1 MAVHDNASG
10 PGGFG
15 LGGSGD
21 DPNRNQPGAFPPDP
35 NGVEPMRPTRTK
47 AGQHNR
53 NSQFGVQ
60 AGQEI
65 QAGGMLEL
73 AQRLRQ
79 DFVQLQQ
86 DLAQERQARMQL
98 EGRVNVIQQQ
108 LQQDVQVSSSDSSTS
123 EKEDNEEM
131 EGLRKRLRDAQA
143 RAREQAEMREAIR
156 AQQEQLN
163 EAVAER
169 FQIEAEM
176 DRERKAQVAQVA
188 RTFRFVIGWALLAW
202 YASGLVN

>member
-1 MAVHDNASG
+1 MAVHDIASG

-73 AQRLRQ
+73 AQLRQ

-98 EGRVNVIQQQ
+98 EGRVNDIQQQ
-108 LQQDVQVSSSDSSTS
+108 LQQGGQISNPHSSSSDS
-123 EKEDNEEM
+123 DIDD
-131 EGLRKRLRDAQA
+131 RLVA
-143 RAREQAEMREAIR
+143 ARERREAIQR
-156 AQQEQLN
+156 DRQAIESEDINQQIQEAIDALQAQQDAAQEMDR
-163 EAVAER
+163 EHRER
-169 FQIEAEM
+169 MAEM
-176 DRERKAQVAQVA
+176 DRELQA
-188 RTFRFVIGWALLAW
+188 
-202 YASGLVN
+202 